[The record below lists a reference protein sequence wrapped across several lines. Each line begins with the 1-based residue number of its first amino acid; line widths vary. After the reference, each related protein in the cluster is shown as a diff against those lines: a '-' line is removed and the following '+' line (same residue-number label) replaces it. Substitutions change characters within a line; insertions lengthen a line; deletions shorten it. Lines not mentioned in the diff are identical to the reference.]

1 MNTPSKPQKSKE
13 FLETRS
19 ISADYA
25 LMLSAPCTVAV
36 YRYGAKA
43 LFLIILSV
51 AVCAFCRKLGGLLL
65 RVEAP
70 LRDFSTVVT
79 GAIIALLLPASA
91 DVPMVLCAGIFAV
104 VVCILPFGTARNAVF
119 SPAAAAICFLS
130 VCWGDKMFSYPAL
143 GADDYFAAVRE
154 GTSITKMLIQNNSIG
169 RNPAML
175 LEVLTGDVPSA
186 IGAGC
191 TLALLGALIYLIIR
205 RPKNSVAS
213 LCFLLSASLMALVF
227 PRVSTGR
234 LISLV
239 MELCGG
245 MLLFSAIFFVSNPF
259 IMPKRLLSRAI
270 WGFAGGIICMLVR
283 YVSSWEEAVCFG
295 ILIMAATAGFFDSLP
310 LTPREKKRI
319 AESEPYV
326 EIVKSESHEKEVA
339 FNAVSMEICP
349 QKPTW
354 VRPSQLYGRRGR

>member
-1 MNTPSKPQKSKE
+1 METPSKPQKSKE

-19 ISADYA
+19 VSADYA
-25 LMLSAPCTVAV
+25 VMLLAPCAVAV

-51 AVCAFCRKLGGLLL
+51 AVCALCRKIGGTVL
-65 RVEAP
+65 RTEYR
-70 LRDFSTVVT
+70 LKDFSTVVT
-79 GAIIALLLPASA
+79 GAMIALLLPASA
-91 DVPMVLCAGIFAV
+91 DPLMVLCAGIFAV
-104 VVCILPFGTARNAVF
+104 AVCILPFGTSRNATF

-130 VCWGDKMFSYPAL
+130 VCWGDKMFLYPAV
-143 GADDYFAAVRE
+143 GAENYFAAVRE

-169 RNPAML
+169 RNIAMF
-175 LEVLTGDVPSA
+175 LEVLTGGVPSA

-191 TLALLGALIYLIIR
+191 TLALLGALVYLIIR
-205 RPKNSVAS
+205 RPKDSVAS
-213 LCFLLSASLMALVF
+213 LCFLLSASLMALAF

-234 LISLV
+234 LISVV

-259 IMPKRLLSRAI
+259 VMPKRLFSRAV

-295 ILIMAATAGFFDSLP
+295 ILIMAATAGFFDNLP
-310 LTPREKKRI
+310 LTSREKKRI
-319 AESEPYV
+319 AEAEPYI
-326 EIVKSESHEKEVA
+326 EIVTSESQEKEVA
-339 FNAVSMEICP
+339 LAGIGGEADE
-349 QKPTW
+349 
-354 VRPSQLYGRRGR
+354 